1 MAIQLGLRANWR
13 QFSLLV
19 LVNAFVGGMV
29 GLERSILPQLAE
41 QEFHLV
47 ARSAILSFIVVFGL
61 TKAVAN
67 YYAGAWAGRVGR
79 KNLLL
84 IGWVFGLPVPLLLLW
99 APSWGWVIAA
109 NVLLGLNQGL
119 AWSSTVVM
127 KMDLVGPRQRGLA
140 MGLNES
146 AGYLA
151 VGATA
156 FASGWLATE
165 YGLRPYPF
173 YLGLGLA
180 GLGLLSSLLVRDT
193 RAHVALEVAQTP
205 AGPAGP
211 ALSFWDVTWRHPNLG
226 SVTQAGLV
234 NNLNDGMVWGL
245 LPLLL
250 AGKGFTLTQIGTVAA
265 VYPGVWG
272 LGQLLT
278 GPLADRLCKK
288 DLLFWGMLLQGA
300 VLLAMLFTDTYPA
313 FLGLAALLGA
323 GTALVYPTFLAAV
336 GEYAP
341 APQRARSV
349 GIFRFWRDAGYAI
362 GALLTGVLA
371 DAFGLSA
378 ALAAIGGLTVISALV
393 VRSRMYCPPDA
404 SGDPGTAP
412 ACPRPAPGFPLAGRE
427 LRFSF
432 RSCLALAGREK
443 STSMPSTWRL
453 KSSMTFRV
461 RKRRPSVSASL
472 VKSSDQQPLGPA
484 GTCSGCLSRSGNR
497 RFFRRLPSCRPRA

>member
-1 MAIQLGLRANWR
+1 MRENWR
-13 QFSLLV
+13 QFTLLV
-19 LVNAFVGGMV
+19 LINAFVGGMV
-29 GLERSILPQLAE
+29 GLERSILPRLAE

-61 TKAVAN
+61 TKAAAN

-79 KNLLL
+79 RNLLL
-84 IGWVFGLPVPLLLLW
+84 IGWGLGLPVPLLLLW
-99 APSWGWVIAA
+99 APSWGWVLAA
-109 NVLLGLNQGL
+109 NALLGLNQGL

-151 VGATA
+151 VGAAA

-173 YLGLGLA
+173 YLGIALA
-180 GLGLLSSLLVRDT
+180 MLGLLSSLWVHDT
-193 RAHVALEVAQTP
+193 RAHVAMEAAQAPTTTAAP
-205 AGPAGP
+205 T
-211 ALSFWDVTWRHPNLG
+211 LSFWDVTWRHPNLG

-250 AGKGFTLTQIGTVAA
+250 TSKGFTLTQIGSVAA
-265 VYPGVWG
+265 VYPAVWG

-288 DLLFWGMLLQGA
+288 DLLFGGMLLQGA
-300 VLLAMLFTDTYPA
+300 VLLAMLFTDTYPM
-313 FLGLAALLGA
+313 FLALAALLGA

-336 GEYAP
+336 AEYAP

-349 GIFRFWRDAGYAI
+349 GIFRFWRDAGYAL
-362 GALLTGVLA
+362 GALLTGILA
-371 DAFGLSA
+371 DAFGLDT
-378 ALAAIGGLTVISALV
+378 ALAAIGGLTVLSALV
-393 VRSRMYCPPDA
+393 VQRRMYCPPVA
-404 SGDPGTAP
+404 TEHPLP
-412 ACPRPAPGFPLAGRE
+412 ACHISRPAPPTRWFGVLVMRA
-427 LRFSF
+427 SF
-432 RSCLALAGREK
+432 G
-443 STSMPSTWRL
+443 
-453 KSSMTFRV
+453 
-461 RKRRPSVSASL
+461 RRPLPVGA
-472 VKSSDQQPLGPA
+472 
-484 GTCSGCLSRSGNR
+484 LS
-497 RFFRRLPSCRPRA
+497 FP

>member
-1 MAIQLGLRANWR
+1 MTPRLGLRENWQ

-19 LVNAFVGGMV
+19 LVHAFVGGMV
-29 GLERSILPQLAE
+29 GLERSILPRLAE
-41 QEFHLV
+41 QEFPWV

-84 IGWVFGLPVPLLLLW
+84 IGWLFGLPVPLLLLW

-109 NVLLGLNQGL
+109 NMLLGLNQGL

-127 KMDLVGPRQRGLA
+127 KIDLVGPRQRGLA

-151 VGATA
+151 VAATA

-173 YLGLGLA
+173 YLGLALA
-180 GLGLLSSLLVRDT
+180 VLGLLSSPLVRDT
-193 RAHVALEVAQTP
+193 RAHVALEAAQAP
-205 AGPAGP
+205 AGPVSP
-211 ALSFWDVTWRHPNLG
+211 PLSIWDVTWRHPNLG

-250 AGKGFTLTQIGTVAA
+250 ASKGFTLTQIGTVAA
-265 VYPGVWG
+265 VYPAVWG
-272 LGQLLT
+272 LGQLVT

-300 VLLAMLFTDTYPA
+300 VLLAMLFTNTYPG
-313 FLGLAALLGA
+313 FMLLAALLGA

-336 GEYAP
+336 AEYAP
-341 APQRARSV
+341 LAQRAHSV
-349 GIFRFWRDAGYAI
+349 GIFRFWRDAGYAS

-371 DAFGLSA
+371 DAFGLGA
-378 ALAAIGGLTVISALV
+378 ALTAIGGLTVLSALV
-393 VRSRMYCPPDA
+393 IQRRMHCVLVGAKATVPNDGCAWPRSA
-404 SGDPGTAP
+404 NG
-412 ACPRPAPGFPLAGRE
+412 
-427 LRFSF
+427 
-432 RSCLALAGREK
+432 
-443 STSMPSTWRL
+443 STPC
-453 KSSMTFRV
+453 
-461 RKRRPSVSASL
+461 ASL
-472 VKSSDQQPLGPA
+472 LSSFLEP
-484 GTCSGCLSRSGNR
+484 
-497 RFFRRLPSCRPRA
+497 FRG

>member
-1 MAIQLGLRANWR
+1 MAPQLGLRENWR

-29 GLERSILPQLAE
+29 GLERSILPRLAE

-67 YYAGAWAGRVGR
+67 YYAGAWANRIGR
-79 KNLLL
+79 KNLLV

-109 NVLLGLNQGL
+109 NVLLGLNQGQ

-127 KMDLVGPRQRGLA
+127 KIDLVGPKQRGLA

-151 VGATA
+151 VAATA

-173 YLGLGLA
+173 YLGIALA
-180 GLGLLSSLLVRDT
+180 VLGLLSSLLVRDT
-193 RAHVALEVAQTP
+193 RAHVALEAAEAPVTP
-205 AGPAGP
+205 AGPP
-211 ALSFWDVTWRHPNLG
+211 LSFWDVSWRHPNLG

-250 AGKGFTLTQIGTVAA
+250 ASKGFTLTQIGTVAA
-265 VYPGVWG
+265 VYPAVWG
-272 LGQLLT
+272 LGQLVT

-300 VLLAMLFTDTYPA
+300 VLLAMLFTDDYPV
-313 FLGLAALLGA
+313 FLLLAGLLGA

-336 GEYAP
+336 AEYAP
-341 APQRARSV
+341 LAQRAHSV

-371 DAFGLSA
+371 DAFGLGA
-378 ALAAIGGLTVISALV
+378 ALAAVGGLTVLSALV
-393 VRSRMYCPPDA
+393 VRYRMYCLPDTSTDMA
-404 SGDPGTAP
+404 AAPGCAPGTRAITGQ
-412 ACPRPAPGFPLAGRE
+412 R
-427 LRFSF
+427 
-432 RSCLALAGREK
+432 
-443 STSMPSTWRL
+443 W
-453 KSSMTFRV
+453 V
-461 RKRRPSVSASL
+461 ASL
-472 VKSSDQQPLGPA
+472 LSSAPLPA
-484 GTCSGCLSRSGNR
+484 LFNHSS
-497 RFFRRLPSCRPRA
+497 

>member
-1 MAIQLGLRANWR
+1 MPMTTPQLGLRENWR
-13 QFSLLV
+13 QFSLLM
-19 LVNAFVGGMV
+19 LINAFVGGMV
-29 GLERSILPQLAE
+29 GLERSILPRLAE

-67 YYAGAWAGRVGR
+67 YYAGAWANRIGR
-79 KNLLL
+79 KKLLV
-84 IGWVFGLPVPLLLLW
+84 IGWLFGLPVPLLLLW
-99 APSWGWVIAA
+99 APSWSWVIAA

-127 KMDLVGPRQRGLA
+127 KIDLVGPKQRGLA

-151 VGATA
+151 VAATA

-173 YLGLGLA
+173 YLGIVLA
-180 GLGLLSSLLVRDT
+180 VLGLLGSLFVRDT
-193 RAHVALEVAQTP
+193 RAHVALEAAQVP
-205 AGPAGP
+205 SGPP
-211 ALSFWDVTWRHPNLG
+211 LSFWDVTWRHPNLG

-250 AGKGFTLTQIGTVAA
+250 ASKGFTLTQIGTVAA
-265 VYPGVWG
+265 VYPAVWG

-300 VLLAMLFTDTYPA
+300 VLLAMLFTNTYSA
-313 FLGLAALLGA
+313 FVWLAALLGA

-336 GEYAP
+336 AEYAP
-341 APQRARSV
+341 LPQRTHSV

-371 DAFGLSA
+371 DALGLAS
-378 ALAAIGGLTVISALV
+378 ALAAIGALTVLSALT
-393 VRSRMYCPPDA
+393 VRWRMYCPPA
-404 SGDPGTAP
+404 EEP
-412 ACPRPAPGFPLAGRE
+412 AVA
-427 LRFSF
+427 
-432 RSCLALAGREK
+432 
-443 STSMPSTWRL
+443 
-453 KSSMTFRV
+453 
-461 RKRRPSVSASL
+461 
-472 VKSSDQQPLGPA
+472 
-484 GTCSGCLSRSGNR
+484 SRSGACTQPNWE
-497 RFFRRLPSCRPRA
+497 FPAAVKIQAGFA

>member
-1 MAIQLGLRANWR
+1 MATQLGLRANWP
-13 QFSLLV
+13 QFALLV

-29 GLERSILPQLAE
+29 GLERSILPWLAE

-79 KNLLL
+79 RNLLL
-84 IGWVFGLPVPLLLLW
+84 IGWGFGLPVPLLLLW
-99 APSWGWVIAA
+99 APNWGWVVFA

-151 VGATA
+151 VAATA

-173 YLGLGLA
+173 YLGIALA
-180 GLGLLSSLLVRDT
+180 VLGLLSSLLVRDT
-193 RAHVALEVAQTP
+193 RAHVTLEAAEAPVTP
-205 AGPAGP
+205 AGPP
-211 ALSFWDVTWRHPNLG
+211 LSFWDVSWRHPNLG

-250 AGKGFTLTQIGTVAA
+250 ASKGFTLTQIGTVAA
-265 VYPGVWG
+265 VYPAVWG
-272 LGQLLT
+272 LGQLVT

-300 VLLAMLFTDTYPA
+300 VLLAMLFTDAYPV
-313 FLGLAALLGA
+313 FLLLAGLLGA

-336 GEYAP
+336 AEYAP
-341 APQRARSV
+341 LAQRAHSV

-371 DAFGLSA
+371 DAFGLGA
-378 ALAAIGGLTVISALV
+378 ALAAVGGLTVLSALV
-393 VRSRMYCPPDA
+393 VRYRMYCLPDA
-404 SGDPGTAP
+404 SADMAAAPSCAPGTRAITGQRWV
-412 ACPRPAPGFPLAGRE
+412 ASLLA
-427 LRFSF
+427 
-432 RSCLALAGREK
+432 
-443 STSMPSTWRL
+443 
-453 KSSMTFRV
+453 
-461 RKRRPSVSASL
+461 SASL
-472 VKSSDQQPLGPA
+472 PPLFNHSS
-484 GTCSGCLSRSGNR
+484 
-497 RFFRRLPSCRPRA
+497 

>member
-1 MAIQLGLRANWR
+1 MTPQLGLRANAR
-13 QFSLLV
+13 QFTLLV
-19 LVNAFVGGMV
+19 LINAFVGGMV
-29 GLERSILPQLAE
+29 GLERTILPRLAE

-47 ARSAILSFIVVFGL
+47 AHSAILSFIVVFGL

-67 YYAGAWAGRVGR
+67 YYAGAWAGRMGR
-79 KNLLL
+79 RNLLVL
-84 IGWVFGLPVPLLLLW
+84 GWIFGLPVPLLLLW
-99 APSWGWVIAA
+99 APSWGWVIFA

-127 KMDLVGPRQRGLA
+127 KMDLAGPRQRGLA

-173 YLGLGLA
+173 YLGIGLA
-180 GLGLLSSLLVRDT
+180 VAGLLGSLLVRDT
-193 RAHVALEVAQTP
+193 RAHVALETAQAPTTP
-205 AGPAGP
+205 AGPL
-211 ALSFWDVTWRHPNLG
+211 LSFWDVSWRHPNLG

-250 AGKGFTLTQIGTVAA
+250 ASKGFTLTQIGTVAA
-265 VYPGVWG
+265 VYPAVWG

-288 DLLFWGMLLQGA
+288 DLLFGGMLLQGA
-300 VLLAMLFTDTYPA
+300 VLLAMLFTDTYPV

-336 GEYAP
+336 AEYTP
-341 APQRARSV
+341 TPQRARSV
-349 GIFRFWRDAGYAI
+349 GIFRFWRDMGYAI
-362 GALLTGVLA
+362 GAVLTGILA
-371 DAFGLSA
+371 DAFGLAA
-378 ALAAIGGLTVISALV
+378 ALAAIGGLTVLSALV
-393 VRSRMYCPPDA
+393 IQYRMYCPPVAADE
-404 SGDPGTAP
+404 PAP
-412 ACPRPAPGFPLAGRE
+412 ARSCPRPAPTQPQARWEARPAFSAG
-427 LRFSF
+427 L
-432 RSCLALAGREK
+432 
-443 STSMPSTWRL
+443 
-453 KSSMTFRV
+453 
-461 RKRRPSVSASL
+461 
-472 VKSSDQQPLGPA
+472 LGA
-484 GTCSGCLSRSGNR
+484 
-497 RFFRRLPSCRPRA
+497 

>member
-1 MAIQLGLRANWR
+1 MLPQLGLRENWR

-19 LVNAFVGGMV
+19 VINAFVGGMV
-29 GLERSILPQLAE
+29 GLERTILPRLAE

-61 TKAVAN
+61 TKAAAN

-79 KNLLL
+79 KNLLVL
-84 IGWVFGLPVPLLLLW
+84 GWGFGLPVPLLLLW

-127 KMDLVGPRQRGLA
+127 KMDLVGPKQRGLA
-140 MGLNES
+140 IGLNES

-151 VGATA
+151 VGAAA

-173 YLGLGLA
+173 YLGIALA
-180 GLGLLSSLLVRDT
+180 VLGLLSSLLVRDT
-193 RAHVALEVAQTP
+193 RAHVALEAAQAP
-205 AGPAGP
+205 AGPDAP
-211 ALSFWDVTWRHPNLG
+211 TLSFWDVTWRHPNLG

-250 AGKGFTLTQIGTVAA
+250 AGKGFSLTQIGTVAA
-265 VYPGVWG
+265 LYPAVWG
-272 LGQLLT
+272 VGQLLT
-278 GPLADRLCKK
+278 GPLADRFCKK

-300 VLLAMLFTDTYPA
+300 VLLALLFANSYAA

-336 GEYAP
+336 AEYAP
-341 APQRARSV
+341 ALQRARSV
-349 GIFRFWRDAGYAI
+349 GIFRLWRDAGYAI
-362 GALLTGVLA
+362 GALLTGMLA

-378 ALAAIGGLTVISALV
+378 ALAVIGGLTVLSAMV
-393 VRSRMYCPPDA
+393 IARRMYCLPEAGETTSALGCAQPQR
-404 SGDPGTAP
+404 AP
-412 ACPRPAPGFPLAGRE
+412 LLPNKAWFNQ
-427 LRFSF
+427 
-432 RSCLALAGREK
+432 
-443 STSMPSTWRL
+443 RL
-453 KSSMTFRV
+453 TT
-461 RKRRPSVSASL
+461 
-472 VKSSDQQPLGPA
+472 DD
-484 GTCSGCLSRSGNR
+484 
-497 RFFRRLPSCRPRA
+497 RLPHIIFCAILEHYNARLRQRFLPPLRRTPAVWNLASPPPLLRRQAIVLR

>member
-1 MAIQLGLRANWR
+1 MAPQLGLRANWR
-13 QFSLLV
+13 QFGLLV
-19 LVNAFVGGMV
+19 LINAFVGGMV
-29 GLERSILPQLAE
+29 GLERTILPRLAE

-61 TKAVAN
+61 TKAAAN

-84 IGWVFGLPVPLLLLW
+84 FGWGFGLPVPLLLLW

-109 NVLLGLNQGL
+109 NALLGLNQGL

-156 FASGWLATE
+156 FGSGWLATE

-173 YLGLGLA
+173 YLGLALA
-180 GLGLLSSLLVRDT
+180 VCGLLGSLLVRDT
-193 RAHVALEVAQTP
+193 RAHVALEAAQAPT
-205 AGPAGP
+205 GPVGP
-211 ALSFWDVTWRHPNLG
+211 ALSFWDVSWRHPNLG

-234 NNLNDGMVWGL
+234 NNLNDGLVWGL

-250 AGKGFTLTQIGTVAA
+250 AGKDFTLTQIGTVAA
-265 VYPGVWG
+265 LYPAVWG

-300 VLLAMLFTDTYPA
+300 VLLTMLFTDTYPA
-313 FLGLAALLGA
+313 FVALAALLGV

-371 DAFGLSA
+371 DAFGMGA
-378 ALAAIGGLTVISALV
+378 ALAAIGALTIFSALV
-393 VRSRMYCPPDA
+393 IRHRMHCLPEA
-404 SGDPGTAP
+404 SVEPGTTP
-412 ACPRPAPGFPLAGRE
+412 GCPRPG
-427 LRFSF
+427 
-432 RSCLALAGREK
+432 
-443 STSMPSTWRL
+443 
-453 KSSMTFRV
+453 
-461 RKRRPSVSASL
+461 
-472 VKSSDQQPLGPA
+472 QPL
-484 GTCSGCLSRSGNR
+484 
-497 RFFRRLPSCRPRA
+497 LPMSPVLRYAFRPRLVYAG

>member
-1 MAIQLGLRANWR
+1 MATQLGLRANWP
-13 QFSLLV
+13 QFTLLV
-19 LVNAFVGGMV
+19 LINAFVGGMV
-29 GLERSILPQLAE
+29 GLERSILPRLAE

-84 IGWVFGLPVPLLLLW
+84 LGWLFGLPVPLLLLW

-127 KMDLVGPRQRGLA
+127 KMDLVGPKQRGLA

-173 YLGLGLA
+173 YLGIVLA
-180 GLGLLSSLLVRDT
+180 VLGLLSSLLVRDT
-193 RAHVALEVAQTP
+193 RAHVALEAAQFSARP
-205 AGPAGP
+205 AGPP
-211 ALSFWDVTWRHPNLG
+211 LSFWDVTWRHPNLG

-250 AGKGFTLTQIGTVAA
+250 ASKGFTLTQIGTVAA
-265 VYPGVWG
+265 VYPAVWG

-288 DLLFWGMLLQGA
+288 DLLYWGMLLQGV
-300 VLLAMLFTDTYPA
+300 VLLAMLFTNAYPV
-313 FLGLAALLGA
+313 FVVLAALLGA

-378 ALAAIGGLTVISALV
+378 ALAAIGGLTVLSALV
-393 VRSRMYCPPDA
+393 VRHRMYCLPEA
-404 SGDPGTAP
+404 SADPAAAP
-412 ACPRPAPGFPLAGRE
+412 GCPRPMPGWSSPAHGGQL
-427 LRFSF
+427 SF
-432 RSCLALAGREK
+432 RA
-443 STSMPSTWRL
+443 RL
-453 KSSMTFRV
+453 T
-461 RKRRPSVSASL
+461 
-472 VKSSDQQPLGPA
+472 LG
-484 GTCSGCLSRSGNR
+484 
-497 RFFRRLPSCRPRA
+497 

>member
-1 MAIQLGLRANWR
+1 MNTPQLGLRENWR
-13 QFSLLV
+13 QFGLLV

-29 GLERSILPQLAE
+29 GLERSILPRLAE

-67 YYAGAWAGRVGR
+67 YYAGAWANTIGR
-79 KNLLL
+79 KNLLV
-84 IGWVFGLPVPLLLLW
+84 IGWLFGLPVPLLLLW
-99 APSWGWVIAA
+99 APGWGWVIFA

-127 KMDLVGPRQRGLA
+127 KIDLVGPKQRGLA

-151 VGATA
+151 VAATA

-173 YLGLGLA
+173 YLGIGLTV
-180 GLGLLSSLLVRDT
+180 LGLLGSLLVRDT
-193 RAHVALEVAQTP
+193 RPHAALEAALAPSTP
-205 AGPAGP
+205 ASPP
-211 ALSFWDVTWRHPNLG
+211 LSFWDVTWRHPNLG

-245 LPLLL
+245 LPMLL
-250 AGKGFTLTQIGTVAA
+250 ASKGFSLTQIGTVAA
-265 VYPGVWG
+265 VYPAVWG

-300 VLLAMLFTDTYPA
+300 VLLAMLFTNAYPV
-313 FLGLAALLGA
+313 FLLLAALLGA

-336 GEYAP
+336 AEYAP

-362 GALLTGVLA
+362 GALLTGLLA
-371 DAFGLSA
+371 DAFGLRA
-378 ALAAIGGLTVISALV
+378 ALAAIGGLTVLSALIIQ
-393 VRSRMYCPPDA
+393 RRMYCLPLA
-404 SGDPGTAP
+404 TAP
-412 ACPRPAPGFPLAGRE
+412 GATGTCARPAPV
-427 LRFSF
+427 
-432 RSCLALAGREK
+432 RSHTR
-443 STSMPSTWRL
+443 WR
-453 KSSMTFRV
+453 MA
-461 RKRRPSVSASL
+461 SASAAVSVPGRCGL
-472 VKSSDQQPLGPA
+472 N
-484 GTCSGCLSRSGNR
+484 LS
-497 RFFRRLPSCRPRA
+497 A

>member
-1 MAIQLGLRANWR
+1 MPTQLGLRENAW
-13 QFSLLV
+13 QFALLV

-29 GLERSILPQLAE
+29 GLERTILPRLAE

-61 TKAVAN
+61 TKALAN
-67 YYAGAWAGRVGR
+67 YYAGAWTNKVGR

-84 IGWVFGLPVPLLLLW
+84 IGWGFGLPVPLLLLW
-99 APSWGWVIAA
+99 APSWGWVVFA
-109 NVLLGLNQGL
+109 NALLGVNQGL

-151 VGATA
+151 VAATA

-173 YLGLGLA
+173 YLGIGLA
-180 GLGLLSSLLVRDT
+180 VLGLLGSLLVRDT
-193 RAHVALEVAQTP
+193 RAHVALETAQAP
-205 AGPAGP
+205 AGPTGP
-211 ALSFWDVTWRHPNLG
+211 RLAFWDVTWRHPNLG

-250 AGKGFTLTQIGTVAA
+250 ASKGFTLTQIGTVAA
-265 VYPGVWG
+265 VYPAVWG

-300 VLLAMLFTDTYPA
+300 VLLAMLLTNSYPA
-313 FLGLAALLGA
+313 FVALAALLGA

-336 GEYAP
+336 AEYAP

-349 GIFRFWRDAGYAI
+349 GIFRFWRDLGYAI
-362 GALLTGVLA
+362 GALLTGLLA
-371 DAFGLSA
+371 DAFGLTT
-378 ALAAIGGLTVISALV
+378 ALAAIGGLTLLSALV
-393 VRSRMYCPPDA
+393 IQWRMYCPPAAD
-404 SGDPGTAP
+404 SPT
-412 ACPRPAPGFPLAGRE
+412 
-427 LRFSF
+427 
-432 RSCLALAGREK
+432 
-443 STSMPSTWRL
+443 T
-453 KSSMTFRV
+453 
-461 RKRRPSVSASL
+461 
-472 VKSSDQQPLGPA
+472 PA
-484 GTCSGCLSRSGNR
+484 GNGTCPKPTELPGIVHPFRLAVSQYSDGCCLSPQRS
-497 RFFRRLPSCRPRA
+497 

>member
-1 MAIQLGLRANWR
+1 MIPPRLGLRENWS
-13 QFSLLV
+13 QFALLV

-29 GLERSILPQLAE
+29 GLERTILPRLAE

-67 YYAGAWAGRVGR
+67 YYAGAWANRVGR
-79 KNLLL
+79 KSLLL
-84 IGWVFGLPVPLLLLW
+84 IGWLFGLPVPLLLLW
-99 APSWGWVIAA
+99 APSWGWVIFA

-127 KMDLVGPRQRGLA
+127 KIDLVGPRQRGLA

-151 VGATA
+151 VAATA

-173 YLGLGLA
+173 YLGLALA
-180 GLGLLSSLLVRDT
+180 VLGLLSSLFVRDT
-193 RAHVALEVAQTP
+193 RAHVALEASQTP
-205 AGPAGP
+205 TGPAEP
-211 ALSFWDVTWRHPNLG
+211 PLSFWDVSWRHPNLG

-234 NNLNDGMVWGL
+234 NNLNDGMMWGL
-245 LPLLL
+245 LPILL

-265 VYPGVWG
+265 VYPAVWG

-288 DLLFWGMLLQGA
+288 ELLFWGMLLQGA
-300 VLLAMLFTDTYPA
+300 VLLAMLFTEAYPA

-336 GEYAP
+336 AEYAP
-341 APQRARSV
+341 LAQRAHSV

-362 GALLTGVLA
+362 GALLTGALA
-371 DAFGLSA
+371 DAFGLPA
-378 ALAAIGGLTVISALV
+378 ALATIGGLTVLSALIIRRRMFCLPKG
-393 VRSRMYCPPDA
+393 VRTGD
-404 SGDPGTAP
+404 SGR
-412 ACPRPAPGFPLAGRE
+412 ACPRPALNGPPAGLRAVRAGR
-427 LRFSF
+427 FS
-432 RSCLALAGREK
+432 
-443 STSMPSTWRL
+443 
-453 KSSMTFRV
+453 
-461 RKRRPSVSASL
+461 
-472 VKSSDQQPLGPA
+472 PA
-484 GTCSGCLSRSGNR
+484 
-497 RFFRRLPSCRPRA
+497 

>member
-1 MAIQLGLRANWR
+1 MKTPQLGLRENWR

-19 LVNAFVGGMV
+19 LINAFVGGMV
-29 GLERSILPQLAE
+29 GLERSILPRLAE

-67 YYAGAWAGRVGR
+67 YYAGAWANRIGR
-79 KNLLL
+79 KNLLV
-84 IGWVFGLPVPLLLLW
+84 IGWLFGLPVPLLLLW

-127 KMDLVGPRQRGLA
+127 KIDLVGPRQRGLA

-151 VGATA
+151 VAATA

-173 YLGLGLA
+173 YLGIVLA
-180 GLGLLSSLLVRDT
+180 VLGLLGSLLVRDT
-193 RAHVALEVAQTP
+193 RHHVALEAAQAPVTP
-205 AGPAGP
+205 TGPP
-211 ALSFWDVTWRHPNLG
+211 LSFWDVTWRHPNLG

-250 AGKGFTLTQIGTVAA
+250 ASKGFTLTQIGTVAA
-265 VYPGVWG
+265 VYPAVWG
-272 LGQLLT
+272 LGQLIT

-300 VLLAMLFTDTYPA
+300 VLLAMLFTSSYPV
-313 FLGLAALLGA
+313 FLLLAALLGA

-336 GEYAP
+336 AEYSPLA
-341 APQRARSV
+341 QRAHSV

-362 GALLTGVLA
+362 GALLTGLLA
-371 DAFGLSA
+371 DAFGLGA
-378 ALAAIGGLTVISALV
+378 ALAAIGGLTVLSALV
-393 VRSRMYCPPDA
+393 IKQRMYCLPDLISNPNKA
-404 SGDPGTAP
+404 MT
-412 ACPRPAPGFPLAGRE
+412 CPSTGPNRQQYYARPWPLA
-427 LRFSF
+427 SI
-432 RSCLALAGREK
+432 
-443 STSMPSTWRL
+443 
-453 KSSMTFRV
+453 V
-461 RKRRPSVSASL
+461 RP
-472 VKSSDQQPLGPA
+472 
-484 GTCSGCLSRSGNR
+484 TY
-497 RFFRRLPSCRPRA
+497 

>member
-1 MAIQLGLRANWR
+1 MTPQLGLRENWR

-19 LVNAFVGGMV
+19 LINAFVGGMV
-29 GLERSILPQLAE
+29 GLERSILPRLAE

-67 YYAGAWAGRVGR
+67 YYAGAWANRIGR
-79 KNLLL
+79 KNLLV

-127 KMDLVGPRQRGLA
+127 KIDLVGPKQRGLA

-151 VGATA
+151 VAATA

-173 YLGLGLA
+173 YLGIALA
-180 GLGLLSSLLVRDT
+180 VLGLLSSLLVRDT
-193 RAHVALEVAQTP
+193 RAHVVLEAAQAPATP
-205 AGPAGP
+205 AGPP
-211 ALSFWDVTWRHPNLG
+211 LSFWDVSWRHPNLG

-250 AGKGFTLTQIGTVAA
+250 ASKGFTLTQIGTVAA
-265 VYPGVWG
+265 VYPAVWG
-272 LGQLLT
+272 LGQLVT

-300 VLLAMLFTDTYPA
+300 VLLAMLFTDAYPV
-313 FLGLAALLGA
+313 FLLLAGLLGA

-336 GEYAP
+336 AEYAP
-341 APQRARSV
+341 LAQRAHSV

-371 DAFGLSA
+371 DAFGLGA
-378 ALAAIGGLTVISALV
+378 ALAAVGGLTVLSALV
-393 VRSRMYCPPDA
+393 VRYRMYCLPDA
-404 SGDPGTAP
+404 SANMAAAPGCAPGTRAITGQ
-412 ACPRPAPGFPLAGRE
+412 R
-427 LRFSF
+427 
-432 RSCLALAGREK
+432 
-443 STSMPSTWRL
+443 W
-453 KSSMTFRV
+453 V
-461 RKRRPSVSASL
+461 ASL
-472 VKSSDQQPLGPA
+472 LSSAPLPA
-484 GTCSGCLSRSGNR
+484 LFNHSS
-497 RFFRRLPSCRPRA
+497 

>member
-1 MAIQLGLRANWR
+1 MTTPRLGLRENWP
-13 QFSLLV
+13 QFGLLV

-29 GLERSILPQLAE
+29 GLERTILPRLAE

-47 ARSAILSFIVVFGL
+47 ARSAILAFIVVFGL

-67 YYAGAWAGRVGR
+67 YYAGAWANTVGR
-79 KNLLL
+79 KNLLV
-84 IGWVFGLPVPLLLLW
+84 IGWIIGLPVPLLLLW
-99 APSWGWVIAA
+99 APTWGWVIFA

-127 KMDLVGPRQRGLA
+127 KIDLAGPRQRGLA

-151 VGATA
+151 MAATA
-156 FASGWLATE
+156 FASGWLATA

-173 YLGLGLA
+173 YLGIVLA
-180 GLGLLSSLLVRDT
+180 VLGLLSSLLVHDT
-193 RAHVALEVAQTP
+193 RHHLALEAAQIPTGCP
-205 AGPAGP
+205 GSS
-211 ALSFWDVTWRHPNLG
+211 LSFWDVTWRHPNLG

-250 AGKGFTLTQIGTVAA
+250 TSKGFTLIQIGTVAA
-265 VYPGVWG
+265 VYPAVWG

-288 DLLFWGMLLQGA
+288 TLLFWGMLLQGA
-300 VLLAMLFTDTYPA
+300 VLLAMLFTSSYSA
-313 FLGLAALLGA
+313 FLTLATLLGA

-349 GIFRFWRDAGYAI
+349 GIFRFWRDAGYAL

-371 DAFGLSA
+371 DAFGLGP
-378 ALAAIGGLTVISALV
+378 ALAAIGGLTVVSAFSI
-393 VRSRMYCPPDA
+393 RYRMYCLPQV
-404 SGDPGTAP
+404 SGGSITAP
-412 ACPRPAPGFPLAGRE
+412 GCSNRE
-427 LRFSF
+427 
-432 RSCLALAGREK
+432 
-443 STSMPSTWRL
+443 
-453 KSSMTFRV
+453 
-461 RKRRPSVSASL
+461 RRPGSREASFTSQPHPGWG
-472 VKSSDQQPLGPA
+472 SSIWGA
-484 GTCSGCLSRSGNR
+484 GTTLKNLFRLGQQLVAPTNLFSR
-497 RFFRRLPSCRPRA
+497 LH

>member
-1 MAIQLGLRANWR
+1 MPTQLGLRENAR
-13 QFSLLV
+13 QFILLV
-19 LVNAFVGGMV
+19 IVNAFVGGMV
-29 GLERSILPQLAE
+29 GLERTILPRLAE

-61 TKAVAN
+61 TKALAN
-67 YYAGAWAGRVGR
+67 YYAGAWANRVGR

-84 IGWVFGLPVPLLLLW
+84 IGWGFGLPVPLLLLW
-99 APSWGWVIAA
+99 APSWGWVIFA

-127 KMDLVGPRQRGLA
+127 KMDLVGPKQRGLA

-151 VGATA
+151 VAATA

-173 YLGLGLA
+173 YLGIALA
-180 GLGLLSSLLVRDT
+180 VLGLLGSLLVRDT
-193 RAHVALEVAQTP
+193 RAHVALEAAQAPT
-205 AGPAGP
+205 GPAGP
-211 ALSFWDVTWRHPNLG
+211 HLSFWDVTWRHPNLG

-250 AGKGFTLTQIGTVAA
+250 ATKGFTLTQIGTVAA
-265 VYPGVWG
+265 VYPAVWG

-300 VLLAMLFTDTYPA
+300 VLLAMLFASSYPV

-336 GEYAP
+336 AEYAP

-349 GIFRFWRDAGYAI
+349 GIFRLWRDAGYAV
-362 GALLTGVLA
+362 GALLTGLLA
-371 DAFGLSA
+371 DAFGLPS
-378 ALAAIGGLTVISALV
+378 ALAAIGGLTVVSALV
-393 VRSRMYCPPDA
+393 IRRRMHCAPVAVGA
-404 SGDPGTAP
+404 SAP
-412 ACPRPAPGFPLAGRE
+412 AGRGLPG
-427 LRFSF
+427 
-432 RSCLALAGREK
+432 
-443 STSMPSTWRL
+443 MP
-453 KSSMTFRV
+453 V
-461 RKRRPSVSASL
+461 VASL
-472 VKSSDQQPLGPA
+472 G
-484 GTCSGCLSRSGNR
+484 
-497 RFFRRLPSCRPRA
+497 

>member
-1 MAIQLGLRANWR
+1 
-13 QFSLLV
+13 
-19 LVNAFVGGMV
+19 MV

-84 IGWVFGLPVPLLLLW
+84 IGWGFGLPVPLLLLW
-99 APSWGWVIAA
+99 APSWGWVIFA

-127 KMDLVGPRQRGLA
+127 KMDLVGPKQRGLA

-151 VGATA
+151 VGAAA

-173 YLGLGLA
+173 YLGLVLA
-180 GLGLLSSLLVRDT
+180 VLGLLGSLLVRDT
-193 RAHVALEVAQTP
+193 RAHVALEAAQAP
-205 AGPAGP
+205 AGSVGP
-211 ALSFWDVTWRHPNLG
+211 PFSFWDVTWRHPNLG

-250 AGKGFTLTQIGTVAA
+250 ASKGFTLTQIGTVAA
-265 VYPGVWG
+265 VYPAVWG
-272 LGQLLT
+272 LGQLVT

-300 VLLAMLFTDTYPA
+300 VLLAMLIVDSYPA

-341 APQRARSV
+341 APHRARSV

-362 GALLTGVLA
+362 GALLTGILA
-371 DAFGLSA
+371 DAFGLGA
-378 ALAAIGGLTVISALV
+378 ALGAIGGLTVASALV
-393 VRSRMYCPPDA
+393 VRGRMYCLPA
-404 SGDPGTAP
+404 AGADPA
-412 ACPRPAPGFPLAGRE
+412 AAPGCPLPGHGLPRASS
-427 LRFSF
+427 LRLSF
-432 RSCLALAGREK
+432 RLRLAIA
-443 STSMPSTWRL
+443 
-453 KSSMTFRV
+453 
-461 RKRRPSVSASL
+461 
-472 VKSSDQQPLGPA
+472 
-484 GTCSGCLSRSGNR
+484 C
-497 RFFRRLPSCRPRA
+497 

>member
-1 MAIQLGLRANWR
+1 MTTLRLGLRENGR

-19 LVNAFVGGMV
+19 LINAFVGGMV
-29 GLERSILPQLAE
+29 GLERSILPRLAE

-67 YYAGAWAGRVGR
+67 YYAGAWANAIGR
-79 KNLLL
+79 KNLLV
-84 IGWVFGLPVPLLLLW
+84 IGWLFGLPVPLLLLW
-99 APSWGWVIAA
+99 APSWGWVIVA
-109 NVLLGLNQGL
+109 NVLLGINQGL

-127 KMDLVGPRQRGLA
+127 KIDLVGPKQRGLA

-151 VGATA
+151 VAATA
-156 FASGWLATE
+156 FATGWLATE

-173 YLGLGLA
+173 YLGIILA
-180 GLGLLSSLLVRDT
+180 VLGLLGSLLVRDT
-193 RAHVALEVAQTP
+193 RAHVALEAAQAP

-211 ALSFWDVTWRHPNLG
+211 PLSFWDVTWRHPNLG

-265 VYPGVWG
+265 VYPAVWG

-300 VLLAMLFTDTYPA
+300 VLLAMLFTDTYPV
-313 FLGLAALLGA
+313 FLLLAALLGA

-336 GEYAP
+336 AEYAP
-341 APQRARSV
+341 LAQRAHSL

-362 GALLTGVLA
+362 GALLTGLLA
-371 DAFGLSA
+371 DAFGLGA
-378 ALAAIGGLTVISALV
+378 ALAAIGGLTVLSALV
-393 VRSRMYCPPDA
+393 VQRRMYCLPPLSSPSTSHRGA
-404 SGDPGTAP
+404 LLHGA
-412 ACPRPAPGFPLAGRE
+412 AQALRPAVAV
-427 LRFSF
+427 
-432 RSCLALAGREK
+432 
-443 STSMPSTWRL
+443 L
-453 KSSMTFRV
+453 KQDATGQSPTGKAF
-461 RKRRPSVSASL
+461 
-472 VKSSDQQPLGPA
+472 
-484 GTCSGCLSRSGNR
+484 
-497 RFFRRLPSCRPRA
+497 

>member
-1 MAIQLGLRANWR
+1 MTTPRLGLRENGR

-29 GLERSILPQLAE
+29 GLERSILPRLAE

-67 YYAGAWAGRVGR
+67 YYAGAWANTLGR
-79 KNLLL
+79 KNLLV
-84 IGWVFGLPVPLLLLW
+84 IGWLLGLPVPLLLLW

-127 KMDLVGPRQRGLA
+127 KIDLVGPKQRGLA

-151 VGATA
+151 VAATA

-173 YLGLGLA
+173 YLGIVLA
-180 GLGLLSSLLVRDT
+180 VLGLLGSLLVRDT
-193 RAHVALEVAQTP
+193 RAHAALEAAQAP
-205 AGPAGP
+205 AASAGP
-211 ALSFWDVTWRHPNLG
+211 ALFFWDVSWRHPNLG

-265 VYPGVWG
+265 MYPAVWG
-272 LGQLLT
+272 LGQLVT

-300 VLLAMLFTDTYPA
+300 VLLAMLFTNTYPV
-313 FLGLAALLGA
+313 FLLLAALLGA

-336 GEYAP
+336 AEYAP
-341 APQRARSV
+341 LAQRARSL
-349 GIFRFWRDAGYAI
+349 GIFRLWRDAGYAI
-362 GALLTGVLA
+362 GALLTGLLA
-371 DAFGLSA
+371 DTFGLSE
-378 ALAAIGGLTVISALV
+378 ALAAVGGLTVLSALV
-393 VRSRMYCPPDA
+393 VRRRMYCLPVADT
-404 SGDPGTAP
+404 PGAP
-412 ACPRPAPGFPLAGRE
+412 LSCAQPVPVQPRMSIHLHFVSPLAMRN
-427 LRFSF
+427 L
-432 RSCLALAGREK
+432 
-443 STSMPSTWRL
+443 
-453 KSSMTFRV
+453 
-461 RKRRPSVSASL
+461 
-472 VKSSDQQPLGPA
+472 
-484 GTCSGCLSRSGNR
+484 
-497 RFFRRLPSCRPRA
+497 